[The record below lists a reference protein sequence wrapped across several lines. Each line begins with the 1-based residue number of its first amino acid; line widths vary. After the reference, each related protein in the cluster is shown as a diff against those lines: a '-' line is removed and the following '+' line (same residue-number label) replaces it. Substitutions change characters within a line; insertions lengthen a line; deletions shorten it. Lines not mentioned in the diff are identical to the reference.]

1 MSCIKYVGVLPIS
14 MHTISIYSILLTL
27 IYQSSG
33 SYSFLLSI
41 FAPFNIF
48 AESQHRQHGGLMEG
62 PWVQRGQ
69 RGRKR
74 HEHCEY
80 RLGILARRG
89 YVHVCQ
95 GHATDD
101 QVMAE
106 GTQDEP
112 LHHLIMA

>member
-1 MSCIKYVGVLPIS
+1 MPSPHLYTCCLNLFY
-14 MHTISIYSILLTL
+14 YS
-27 IYQSSG
+27 YN
-33 SYSFLLSI
+33 LLSK
-41 FAPFNIF
+41 FKLSFFSFVEFRARFNIS
-48 AESQHRQHGGLMEG
+48 APVADSQHRQHGGLMEG
-62 PWVQRGQ
+62 PRVQRGQ

-80 RLGILARRG
+80 RLGILAWRG

-95 GHATDD
+95 RHATDD

-112 LHHLIMA
+112 LHHLDMA